1 MNKDGSTQPVIFE
14 GKKVFAV
21 YGFCNIRQFDE
32 TTEMLEGDIMQ
43 FVNKIASI
51 VHNTVDEF
59 CGNPNKNIGEA
70 FLTVWKF
77 PESEILG
84 DRKHPKLTESQTVS
98 CISDMALMCFIKIIA
113 RIHKQPELKF

>member
-1 MNKDGSTQPVIFE
+1 MIFE

-70 FLTVWKF
+70 FLMVWKF